1 MKSALSGKVLDNNMI
16 VLDELRFDL
25 PKTKAMLQTLDSL
38 NIDQKALVVV
48 ADDHNVIKSARN
60 IPGVKPLPVDYI
72 NVYDLMNYDILL
84 ITKDAVARIEEVFA

>member
-25 PKTKAMLQTLDSL
+25 PKTKAMLQTLNSEY
-38 NIDQKALVVV
+38 NQKALVVV

-60 IPGVKPLPVDYI
+60 IPGKATAGDYI
-72 NVYDLMNYDILL
+72 NIYDLMNYDILL
-84 ITKDAVARIEEVFA
+84 ITKMLPG